1 MNDSV
6 NSGDRPAIC
15 DLVSATDVTFRDAEE
30 PLVSIVLTCRN
41 SEVFLRE
48 TLQSVYAQT
57 YKNWELI
64 AVDDA
69 STDSTPKIL
78 QEAADGD
85 QRVKVIRHDVCSG
98 RPSISKNTGLKHA
111 KGDFISFLDHDDL
124 LLSRKIEVLLDA
136 LQKNTSCVAS
146 FHDLSYIDGAG
157 KIGER
162 YLTKF
167 KKDAVDYL
175 RLKINNVYVCNENFY
190 VFQSL
195 KYAALH
201 TITCMIAPKRIPPGN
216 TINFNTKYTI
226 CDDTDL
232 WVRLGLMGEI
242 AYVDEVLAQY
252 RIHGNNI
259 TSNSLKFH
267 RDIVFFI
274 KNNKR
279 RLIGKL
285 SPNEMNSLNKRLAAA
300 YADLGWSLRR
310 EHKPLQAAQA
320 YFGSFLTVP
329 SWLPL
334 IAALKA
340 WMPISTR

>member
-1 MNDSV
+1 MDMT
-6 NSGDRPAIC
+6 
-15 DLVSATDVTFRDAEE
+15 LRDADK

-41 SEVFLRE
+41 SEAFLRD

-69 STDSTPKIL
+69 STDSTPQIL
-78 QEAADGD
+78 QEAAGGD
-85 QRVKVIRHDVCSG
+85 QRIKVIRHDVCSG

-136 LQKNTSCVAS
+136 LQQNTSCVAS
-146 FHDLSYIDGAG
+146 FHDLSYIDGEG

-162 YLTKF
+162 YLSNF

-175 RLKINNVYVCNENFY
+175 ILKKNNIYVCNKNFY

-201 TITCMIAPKRIPPGN
+201 TITCMIAPKRIPLGHS
-216 TINFNTKYTI
+216 IYFNTDYTV

-232 WVRLGLMGEI
+232 WIRLGQMGEI
-242 AYVDEVLAQY
+242 AYVDEVHAQY

-259 TSNSLKFH
+259 TSNYLKFH
-267 RDIVFFI
+267 RDIVLCI

-279 RLIGKL
+279 RLSGKL
-285 SPNEMNSLNKRLAAA
+285 SSNEMNSLNKRLAAA

-310 EHKPLQAAQA
+310 EHKPLQAARA
-320 YFGSFLTVP
+320 YFGSFVTVP